1 MKDNSEIKVV
11 RNCIDIADCSY
22 KSNTH
27 IKTLIICNGVIS
39 IGREAFAECK
49 NLKKIFL
56 PESIKHIE
64 ATAFKDSG
72 VLLSVSKNDLLQRT
86 LIVYC
91 KERSYVDFWLQDKKT
106 GYIKVYI

>member
-1 MKDNSEIKVV
+1 MKENSGIEVV
-11 RNCIDIADCSY
+11 KDCTDIADCSY
-22 KSNTH
+22 KSNAGIT
-27 IKTLIICNGVIS
+27 TLIICNGVIS

-56 PESIKHIE
+56 PESVKHIE

-72 VLLSVSKNDLLQRT
+72 VLLSVSENDLMQRT

-91 KERSYVDFWLQDKKT
+91 KEKSYVDLWLQDKKT